1 MNSVFKISKTGTC
14 GITITGL
21 ELDNGEYLKDTD
33 VLISTRNFKYTHCA
47 TVNAISTIKYDET
60 KTTKIYEVVD
70 HKLHQIDETTFTVPV
85 DGLYEVT
92 HIIIPNNDWLNY
104 VIETDPQSLYA
115 YKTIMFYDTVN
126 KKIKEFKIISN
137 PGDPIASE
145 INEVTIEKLLT
156 TEGCTPVILTDKP
169 TSVIRGDKNTF
180 YTCYLNDCF
189 YTILKKLYPLLTK
202 KYDNSSDF
210 KELIYKRDL
219 LWMTIHAIKY
229 AIETSQLFEAQ
240 RMLEDITLCNFICSK
255 TELDKI
261 ITGCGCN
268 N

>member
-33 VLISTRNFKYTHCA
+33 ILISTRNFKYTHCA
-47 TVNAISTIKYDET
+47 TINAISTIKYDET

-115 YKTIMFYDTVN
+115 YKTIMFYDTIN
-126 KKIKEFKIISN
+126 KLIKEFKIISN
-137 PGDPIASE
+137 EEPEWID
-145 INEVTIEKLLT
+145 
-156 TEGCTPVILTDKP
+156 
-169 TSVIRGDKNTF
+169 
-180 YTCYLNDCF
+180 
-189 YTILKKLYPLLTK
+189 
-202 KYDNSSDF
+202 
-210 KELIYKRDL
+210 
-219 LWMTIHAIKY
+219 
-229 AIETSQLFEAQ
+229 
-240 RMLEDITLCNFICSK
+240 MLEKETYIQWETRRNDQLVPKKTSEHEAWWKFINNSFEK
-255 TELDKI
+255 KI
-261 ITGCGCN
+261 WLPIS
-268 N
+268 